1 MPIINIFAL
10 QTIREEKGLSWTVG
24 ACHLQRLLTLASVMY
39 MDVTGPCCWRHRL
52 YRSYFTLTCLISVFS
67 LNSIVPEFN
76 CEKEKPSHS
85 LIPWARGAIN
95 TRRENSNWYGV
106 NLEKAVSEVVTKET
120 MMKKLHFVYV
130 LLEIYKVKG
139 SCRLKFNLLSQLSPR
154 HKYGET

>member
-120 MMKKLHFVYV
+120 MMKKITFCLCFA
-130 LLEIYKVKG
+130 
-139 SCRLKFNLLSQLSPR
+139 
-154 HKYGET
+154 